1 MGYAQKI
8 NAISHMFCDACTD
21 CYILY
26 RVRQYLIAFWGIFI
40 FVGCVAFGAV
50 FADLCNKK
58 RNSQKKSNCFS
69 SILLHRGYNPNH
81 PHKLQKAAVSQS
93 DSPTQRPF
101 RFWLRLTTSVH
112 RRLCVPRRPPAP
124 WCRRSRRRSRRV
136 LRPHEGWTD
145 SWGSGCGGRSRHFA
159 GCRPVRRLCR

>member
-1 MGYAQKI
+1 MGRFFCNINNRHFENSPPVFQMGYAQKI

-124 WCRRSRRRSRRV
+124 
-136 LRPHEGWTD
+136 
-145 SWGSGCGGRSRHFA
+145 
-159 GCRPVRRLCR
+159 

>member
-1 MGYAQKI
+1 MGRFFCNINNKHFENSPPVFQLGYVQKI
-8 NAISHMFCDACTD
+8 NAIPYMFCDACTD

-26 RVRQYLIAFWGIFI
+26 RVRQYLIAFLGIFI
-40 FVGCVAFGAV
+40 FVGCVAVGAV

-101 RFWLRLTTSVH
+101 CNL
-112 RRLCVPRRPPAP
+112 PPDFYN
-124 WCRRSRRRSRRV
+124 
-136 LRPHEGWTD
+136 LPHP
-145 SWGSGCGGRSRHFA
+145 SWNNRAFCAIFFTGKG
-159 GCRPVRRLCR
+159 VRT

>member
-1 MGYAQKI
+1 MGRFFCNINNRHFENSPPVFQMGYAQKI

-101 RFWLRLTTSVH
+101 RFLLRLNH
-112 RRLCVPRRPPAP
+112 IRPSPPLRTQTATGSIMP
-124 WCRRSRRRSRRV
+124 PQSEARS
-136 LRPHEGWTD
+136 P
-145 SWGSGCGGRSRHFA
+145 GSSST
-159 GCRPVRRLCR
+159 